1 MVDLENTTR
10 PPPSGSGR
18 PFCVSL
24 GHVEI
29 NAAPARRLVRRVVRD
44 GALE

>member
-1 MVDLENTTR
+1 MVDLENATR

-18 PFCVSL
+18 SFCVSL

-29 NAAPARRLVRRVVRD
+29 NAAPARRLVRRVVGD